1 MYKRKVCYSARSVWS
16 THYSTCDC
24 YTQKKNI
31 PLGGSG
37 STYRGVVHRGKR
49 RKKQNAH
56 AIGVVVVE
64 KGRVA
69 AHTCVVDGRYRE
81 NRGGCVRVM

>member
-1 MYKRKVCYSARSVWS
+1 MIATHRKKHPSRRIWQY
-16 THYSTCDC
+16 
-24 YTQKKNI
+24 I
-31 PLGGSG
+31 
-37 STYRGVVHRGKR
+37 YRGVYRGKR

-69 AHTCVVDGRYRE
+69 AHTCVV
-81 NRGGCVRVM
+81 NKGGCVRVM

>member
-1 MYKRKVCYSARSVWS
+1 MWLLH
-16 THYSTCDC
+16 TE
-24 YTQKKNI
+24 KNI

-37 STYRGVVHRGKR
+37 STYRGVYRGKR

-69 AHTCVVDGRYRE
+69 AHTCVV